1 MAPSAELV
9 AAAAGTPLTRV
20 EPEWP
25 AFKSQTL
32 FGQLPMLELPGG
44 AKVCQ
49 SAAIVRVL
57 ARRGGLEGKSD
68 ADYAL
73 SEMLTEEFGDL
84 LNALGKAMYPNPPSN
99 DQRPAAMTA
108 LFAAEGA
115 AVKHLK
121 HFEGLL
127 GASGAFTSTPTSG
140 ELAVVAACHLLKELE
155 PACLEAVPR
164 LKAFFEGAREASAAK
179 VLAGLAQYYQRKV
192 TAE

>member
-1 MAPSAELV
+1 V
-9 AAAAGTPLTRV
+9 AAAAGTPLTRT

-25 AFKSQTL
+25 AFKAQTL

-49 SAAIVRVL
+49 SGAIVRVL
-57 ARRGGLEGKSD
+57 ARRGGLEGKTD
-68 ADYAL
+68 ADFAL

-84 LNALGKAMYPNPPSN
+84 LNALGKAMSPNQPSN
-99 DQRPAAMTA
+99 DQRPAAMAA

-115 AVKHLK
+115 ALKHLR

-127 GASGAFTSTPTSG
+127 NAAGSFTSAPTAG

-155 PACLEAVPR
+155 PACLDAVPR
-164 LKAFFEGAREASAAK
+164 LRAFFAGAREESAAK
-179 VLAGLAQYYQRKV
+179 VLAGLSQYYKR
-192 TAE
+192 TAGDA